1 MSDERPGWQ
10 KAVLVVAL
18 LCSPWVLVQG
28 WIAVGAPPP
37 EHTAMPDC
45 PEGTQNCASL
55 SGEEAVR
62 MDGALAT
69 VVDANISE
77 VWAAWSQWSEEEGL
91 VEVYDRTQEDG
102 EHFAHRVAITP
113 FWRFPDDV
121 VVRFEPLSGD
131 QTSIELYSSSRLGK
145 SDLGVNPDRLS
156 VLHGALMQA

>member
-1 MSDERPGWQ
+1 
-10 KAVLVVAL
+10 
-18 LCSPWVLVQG
+18 
-28 WIAVGAPPP
+28 
-37 EHTAMPDC
+37 MPDC

-156 VLHGALMQA
+156 ALHGVLMQA